1 MNFKDN
7 KVSNCIVIG
16 VINQKGGVGKTTTTI
31 NLAASLGE
39 QKKKVLLI
47 DLDPQGNSSS
57 GLGVEK
63 RNCEYSSYDCLL
75 NDEVNTEEAIV
86 NTDTEKVWVIPAT
99 LDLAGAETELGQV
112 IARETRLAD
121 AIDEVKEYFDYVLID
136 CPPSLGQLT
145 VNALT
150 ASDQVI
156 IPIQCEFFALEGL
169 TKIIET
175 INIIKKRLNPN
186 LEVLGVLFTMFDN
199 RTTLTKQVIDQVT
212 EYFGDKVFDTKIPRT
227 VRLAEAPGFGQS
239 IIEYEP
245 NGKGAKAYRNF
256 AKEVLERCKQLSD

>member
-1 MNFKDN
+1 MNFKERET
-7 KVSNCIVIG
+7 KECFVIG

-31 NLAASLGE
+31 NLAAALGE
-39 QKKKVLLI
+39 LGNKVLLI

-63 RNCEYSSYDCLL
+63 KNCEYSSYDCLL
-75 NDEVNTEEAIV
+75 NDEISTEETIV
-86 NTDTEKVWVIPAT
+86 TTATDNVWVIPAT

-112 IARETRLAD
+112 IARETRLDD
-121 AIDEVKEYFDYVLID
+121 AIEEVKKYFDYVFID

-150 ASDQVI
+150 ASDQVV

-175 INIIKKRLNPN
+175 INIIKRRLNPN

-199 RTTLTKQVIDQVT
+199 RTTLTKQVIDQVS
-212 EYFGDKVFDTKIPRT
+212 EYFGDKVFKTKIPRT

-245 NGKGAKAYRNF
+245 NGKGAKAYK
-256 AKEVLERCKQLSD
+256 ALACEVIERRSN